1 MSSVLGRLAKHAAI
15 YAVADILAK
24 IVGFILLPLYSRK
37 LSAAEYGILAI
48 IQIMNTFPNRLVSQ
62 GINTSSMKAITLDYA
77 DDPVK
82 RRISLSTAYY
92 YLIGSALV
100 MNLCLF
106 LTMPAIAGWALKTQ
120 AYNKLLVCS
129 FVTSVLETSQMI
141 PLQVLL
147 RARFR
152 SVFYSALAF
161 CEFLGSVSLN
171 IYFIVFRGLGISGI
185 IYADLI
191 MAFVIAVA
199 AFFVIRPE
207 LVRVFS
213 WPEVGRMVRYGWPL
227 LPARV
232 SMWLLD
238 FADRFQ
244 LQRLSTTVEVGLY
257 SVGAKYARIFQFL
270 YLVQFEKVWPS
281 IYFPLAREKDAA
293 RQFAR
298 VFSYLF
304 LGACSLGIAVILFI
318 DPCIRLTLQRSYW
331 RASLA
336 APWLIA
342 GFILEMTYQVF
353 SSGLR
358 VTNNTRYLPL
368 VVGSGAAFNI
378 IANLWV
384 LPRWGMVGA
393 AFTTFS
399 ANGVLVVM
407 SYFYSDR
414 YYPIHYE
421 WGRLGKIAGL
431 FTVVWV
437 ADATLSPADI
447 WVGIPLKALG
457 LALFFLGLRALKV
470 IEPNE
475 IQYFAGALQKLGLK
489 TRRAVQVARGLSAG
503 PSSDPGGTSETQ
515 DRGGNAA

>member
-1 MSSVLGRLAKHAAI
+1 MSGVLGRLAKHAAI

-24 IVGFILLPLYSRK
+24 IVGFVLLPLYSRK
-37 LSAAEYGILAI
+37 FSAAEYGILAI

-77 DDPVK
+77 DDPMK
-82 RRISLSTAYY
+82 RRVALSTAYY
-92 YLIGSALV
+92 YLILSSLV
-100 MNLCLF
+100 VNFLLF
-106 LTMPAIAGWALKTQ
+106 LAMPVIARWALKSDS
-120 AYNKLLVCS
+120 YNHLLVCS
-129 FVTSVLETSQMI
+129 FVTSVFETAQMI
-141 PLQVLL
+141 PLTVLL
-147 RARFR
+147 RSRFR
-152 SVFYSALAF
+152 SVFYSTLSF

-171 IYFIVFRGLGISGI
+171 IYFIVFKGLGIAGI

-191 MAFVIAVA
+191 MSFVIAVV

-213 WPEVGRMVRYGWPL
+213 WAEVGRMIRFGWPL

-257 SVGAKYARIFQFL
+257 AVGAKYARIFQFL
-270 YLVQFEKVWPS
+270 FLVQFEKVWPS
-281 IYFPLAREKDAA
+281 IYFPLAKEKDAPQ
-293 RQFAR
+293 QFAR
-298 VFSYLF
+298 VFTYLF
-304 LGACSLGIAVILFI
+304 LGACSLGIATILFI
-318 DPCIRLTLQRSYW
+318 DPCVKLTLERSYW

-358 VTNNTRYLPL
+358 ITANTRFLPL
-368 VVGSGAAFNI
+368 IVGSGAAFNI
-378 IANLWV
+378 LANLWT

-399 ANGVLVVM
+399 ANAVLVGL
-407 SYFYSDR
+407 SYHFSKR
-414 YYPIHYE
+414 FYPIPYE
-421 WGRLGKIAGL
+421 WSRLGKIAGL
-431 FTVVWV
+431 FTAVWV
-437 ADATLSPADI
+437 ADSLWTPGSIGVAIA
-447 WVGIPLKALG
+447 LKLVAL
-457 LALFFLGLRALKV
+457 AVFAWGLRALRIIK
-470 IEPNE
+470 PSE
-475 IQYFAGALQKLGLK
+475 IQFFASALQKLGFK
-489 TRRAVQVARGLSAG
+489 TRQALGLARRLSA
-503 PSSDPGGTSETQ
+503 PENP
-515 DRGGNAA
+515 

>member
-82 RRISLSTAYY
+82 RRVAISTAYY
-92 YLIGSALV
+92 YLIFSALV
-100 MNLCLF
+100 MNVCLF
-106 LTMPAIAGWALKTQ
+106 LSMPIVAGWALKTQ
-120 AYNKLLVCS
+120 AYNNLLVCS

-152 SVFYSALAF
+152 SVFYSVLAF

-171 IYFIVFRGLGISGI
+171 IYFIVFKGLGIAGI

-213 WPEVGRMVRYGWPL
+213 WPEVGRMVRFGWPL
-227 LPARV
+227 LPARI

-281 IYFPLAREKDAA
+281 IYFPLAKEKDAP

-298 VFSYLF
+298 VFTYLF

-318 DPCIRLTLQRSYW
+318 DPCVKLTLQRSYW
-331 RASLA
+331 RASQA

-358 VTNNTRYLPL
+358 ITNNTRYLPL
-368 VVGSGAAFNI
+368 IVGSGAAFNI
-378 IANLWV
+378 LGNLWV

-399 ANGVLVVM
+399 ANGILVTL
-407 SYFYSDR
+407 SYYYSNR
-414 YYPIHYE
+414 YYPIRYE

-431 FTVVWV
+431 FIAVWAADSFLSPSGVWV
-437 ADATLSPADI
+437 AMPF
-447 WVGIPLKALG
+447 KALG
-457 LALFFLGLRALKV
+457 LAFFFVGLRALHV
-470 IEPNE
+470 IQPNE
-475 IQYFAGALQKLGLK
+475 IQYFAGALQKLGFQA
-489 TRRAVQVARGLSAG
+489 RRALQIARGLSA
-503 PSSDPGGTSETQ
+503 PESP
-515 DRGGNAA
+515 